1 MRSILG
7 FFIGREDGTK
17 ELQRGHLGFV
27 FEAMTYNK
35 QPGHAAAN
43 ILGVD
48 EDVAG
53 GDDGGG
59 GGDDER
65 FFMFPPFSALSRA
78 CLTLSRVQTL
88 W

>member
-1 MRSILG
+1 M
-7 FFIGREDGTK
+7 DGTK

-27 FEAMTYNK
+27 LEAITYSK

-43 ILGVD
+43 IPGVD
-48 EDVAG
+48 EDVAVNE
-53 GDDGGG
+53 

-65 FFMFPPFSALSRA
+65 FFMVSFSALSNA
-78 CLTLSRVQTL
+78 YLTLSRVQTL